1 MSREEELDE
10 LIVYISGMRRAFQR
24 KVDDH
29 TFIIDQQ
36 RDRIEYQQHLI
47 DDQRMVIDELAWQL
61 RDLRDSVRQC
71 CEKIAEFSAEK
82 CRDRDQDRNQN
93 QNRNYLAEQRIRGR
107 LERQD
112 HIEGDKLYYL
122 LKISKIPKWFIAIV
136 SWFMA

>member
-71 CEKIAEFSAEK
+71 CEKIAEFSAEQ
-82 CRDRDQDRNQN
+82 CRNRDQDRNQN
-93 QNRNYLAEQRIRGR
+93 QNRNFVAEQRIRGR

-112 HIEGDKLYYL
+112 HVEGDKLYYL
-122 LKISKIPKWFIAIV
+122 LNISKIPK
-136 SWFMA
+136 